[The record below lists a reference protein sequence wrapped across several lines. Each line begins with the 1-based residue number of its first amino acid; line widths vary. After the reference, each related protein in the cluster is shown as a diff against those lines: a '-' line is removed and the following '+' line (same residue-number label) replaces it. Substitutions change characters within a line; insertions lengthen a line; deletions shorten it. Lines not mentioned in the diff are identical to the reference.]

1 VRHGAHAVDALRALP
16 IITYEARRVIK
27 NQKNVRG
34 LPHLM
39 ALKLGDI
46 QHHRHISCLAAL
58 LNQLVVARVSVA
70 VDPL

>member
-1 VRHGAHAVDALRALP
+1 VRHGAAHAANALRALP

-39 ALKLGDI
+39 ALKLAGYSTPPA
-46 QHHRHISCLAAL
+46 H
-58 LNQLVVARVSVA
+58 QLPSRIVESAGSSK
-70 VDPL
+70 D